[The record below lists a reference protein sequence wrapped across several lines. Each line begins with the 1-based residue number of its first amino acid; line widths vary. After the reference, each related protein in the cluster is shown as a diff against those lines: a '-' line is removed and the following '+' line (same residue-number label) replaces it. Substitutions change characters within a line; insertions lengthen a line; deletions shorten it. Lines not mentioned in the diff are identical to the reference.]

1 MNSSVEKKAKLY
13 EVYEEGTVMFDVLFN
28 KHSRSRLWQANTV
41 TCVWRKDRGPKSIF
55 STIVVWDLPSLE
67 VILFSTNSK
76 LTCEKFIYQ
85 IHEFI
90 DQRNEL
96 TVIKLMVGLYR

>member
-1 MNSSVEKKAKLY
+1 MAS
-13 EVYEEGTVMFDVLFN
+13 
-28 KHSRSRLWQANTV
+28 KHCHLCMTKRSRTQKYFFNNCGLRFT
-41 TCVWRKDRGPKSIF
+41 
-55 STIVVWDLPSLE
+55 LE

-76 LTCEKFIYQ
+76 LTWEKFIYQ